1 MKIGGKP
8 VTKCIEILV
17 LPRVG
22 DDIVIKAEAVAIND
36 EFEAMC
42 PMPVAPSIRT
52 KDGKKDDLEDPDYL
66 KAIEKRGQRR
76 WDYMCVKSLVPSN
89 IEWEKVNLS
98 KPDTWGEWK
107 QELIDAGLSEV
118 EVGRIQ
124 GAVMAANSLDE
135 DKLKE
140 ARDSFVRGQDQ

>member
-17 LPRVG
+17 LPRVDG
-22 DDIVIKAEAVAIND
+22 DLIIKAEAVAIND
-36 EFEAMC
+36 EFNALC
-42 PMPVAPSIRT
+42 PEPQAPSVRT

-66 KAIEKRGQRR
+66 KAVDKRSVAR
-76 WDYMCVKSLVPSN
+76 WDYMCIKSLAPSE
-89 IEWEKVNLS
+89 IEWDKVNLS
-98 KPDTWGEWK
+98 QPITWNGWK
-107 QELIDAGLSEV
+107 QELLDAGLSEI

-124 GAVMAANSLDE
+124 GAVQAANSLDE